1 MEAKQVLEISLSVG
15 KMLLSSG
22 AESYRVEETI
32 ERICKAYNLQCECM
46 VTAKGVL
53 LSIVDNN
60 NEKVTSLK
68 KVKTRGVDLARIDR
82 LNSFSRSLQDDPMP
96 YDEAKEKLK
105 EIDSLP
111 FFTLPVRIVAAGM
124 TSFVYSLFFNGTI
137 YDAIVSTF
145 ISMAI
150 YYMLDKVS
158 KVGFFQFFQF
168 FFAGF
173 IIGISSL
180 IAENIFPLVSRGG
193 NIITGGIMILVPG
206 VPLTNGIKD
215 IIYDDFMSGIVKF
228 GEAMLVV
235 TAMGGAGIAT
245 ALTLGVGVK

>member
-1 MEAKQVLEISLSVG
+1 MGAKQVLEISLSVG

-32 ERICKAYNLQCECM
+32 ERICRAYNLQCECM
-46 VTAKGVL
+46 VTAKGVF
-53 LSIVDNN
+53 LSIIDDN
-60 NEKVTSLK
+60 NEKITSLK

-82 LNSFSRSLQDDPMP
+82 LNSFSRSLQDNPMP
-96 YDEAKEKLK
+96 YDEAKKKIK
-105 EIDSLP
+105 EIESLP

-137 YDAIVSTF
+137 YDAIISTF
-145 ISMAI
+145 ISMII

-158 KVGFFQFFQF
+158 KVGFFQFF
-168 FFAGF
+168 FAGF
-173 IIGISSL
+173 IIGVSSL
-180 IAENIFPLVSRGG
+180 ISENIFSLVSRG

-228 GEAMLVV
+228 GEAMLVI
-235 TAMGGAGIAT
+235 TAIGAGIAT
-245 ALTLGVGVK
+245 ALTLGVGVKQW

>member
-1 MEAKQVLEISLSVG
+1 M
-15 KMLLSSG
+15 
-22 AESYRVEETI
+22 
-32 ERICKAYNLQCECM
+32 
-46 VTAKGVL
+46 
-53 LSIVDNN
+53 SIIDDN

-82 LNSFSRSLQDDPMP
+82 LNSFSRSLQDNPIS
-96 YDEAKEKLK
+96 YNEAKETLK

-111 FFTLPVRIVAAGM
+111 FFSLPVRIVAAGM

-145 ISMAI
+145 ISMGI
-150 YYMLDKVS
+150 YYMLDRVS

-180 IAENIFPLVSRGG
+180 VAE
-193 NIITGGIMILVPG
+193 
-206 VPLTNGIKD
+206 
-215 IIYDDFMSGIVKF
+215 IYSTCK
-228 GEAMLVV
+228 
-235 TAMGGAGIAT
+235 
-245 ALTLGVGVK
+245 

>member
-15 KMLLSSG
+15 KMLLSNG

-32 ERICKAYNLQCECM
+32 ERICRAYNLQCECM
-46 VTAKGVL
+46 VTAKGVF
-53 LSIVDNN
+53 LSIIDDN

-68 KVKTRGVDLARIDR
+68 KVKTRGVDLARIER
-82 LNSFSRSLQDDPMP
+82 LNSFSRSLQDNPIS
-96 YDEAKEKLK
+96 YDEAKETLK

-111 FFTLPVRIVAAGM
+111 FFSLPVRIVAAGM
-124 TSFVYSLFFNGTI
+124 TSFVYSLFFKGTI

-180 IAENIFPLVSRGG
+180 VAENIFPLVSRG
-193 NIITGGIMILVPG
+193 NVITGGIMILVPG

-235 TAMGGAGIAT
+235 TAMGAGIAT
-245 ALTLGVGVK
+245 ALTLGVGVKW